1 MKAWQLQSKGV
12 DGLKLIELERPPLG
26 HGQIRVRMRA
36 CSINFRDLLMVRGHY
51 DPRMTLPMIPL
62 SDGAGE
68 VLEVAEGV
76 TRFAVGDRVM
86 GAFAP
91 RWIAGEP
98 KPENMR
104 ATRGYPLPGT
114 LQTEVCEDAEGWVR
128 IPEHLDYVQAATL
141 PCAALTAW
149 STLVEYGHIHT
160 GNTILVQGTG
170 GVSLAALQIGVM
182 HGARVIVTS
191 SSDEKLERA
200 RELGA
205 FATINYKAMPEWG
218 KHAAQLA
225 DGRLDIVVEV
235 GGAGTFEQS
244 VRAVRPAGMIA
255 VIGVLSGVE
264 TNVSLVRLLMSAIRV
279 QGVLVGHR
287 NGLERMARAFEAQ
300 KLEPIVDRVFGF
312 EEAPAALKHLAS
324 GAHFGKVGIRID

>member
-12 DGLKLIELERPPLG
+12 DGLKLVDVERKPLG
-26 HGQIRVRMRA
+26 PGEIRVGIRG

-91 RWIAGEP
+91 RWFAGEP

-114 LQTEVCEDAEGWVR
+114 LQSELCDDAEGWVR
-128 IPEHLDYVQAATL
+128 IPAHLDYVEAATL

-149 STLVEYGHIHT
+149 TALVEYGRICA
-160 GNTILVQGTG
+160 GKTILVQGTG

-205 FATINYKAMPEWG
+205 FETINYVSEPEWG
-218 KHAAQLA
+218 KQAAKLA
-225 DGRLDIVVEV
+225 DGEIDIVVEV

-244 VRAVRPAGMIA
+244 IRAVRPGGMIA
-255 VIGVLSGVE
+255 MIGVLSGVE
-264 TNVSLVRLLMSAIRV
+264 TRVSLVRLLMSAIRV

-287 NGLERMARAFEAQ
+287 DGLERMGKAFEAQ
-300 KLEPIVDRVFGF
+300 RLEPIVDRVFGF
-312 EEAPAALKHLAS
+312 DEAPAALRYLAS
-324 GAHFGKVGIRID
+324 GKHFGKVGIRID